1 MGRTRAAEAV
11 ARPGAEGC
19 AASCGALPPC
29 DPVPAHLDD
38 ALTSGREALLQE
50 VVRLNGGAVPTPP
63 ALAEA
68 KQRLSALA
76 TCADAT
82 GVSFA
87 GAALHYAYFDTKYA
101 LRASLVYQLLS
112 LVQKEH
118 PEALAALLADTITAT
133 HPVRVASLGG
143 GPGTDAAGVCAFM
156 ARHGQRVECTL
167 YDLERSW
174 RRYCACLQRLVGQDA
189 TVAFAPCDVR
199 AGLAPCSA
207 PDGSSQEAD
216 GLVFNA
222 NKQLATSAPETAL
235 FIFSF
240 VANETARAARAT
252 GWDFYRDLAVA
263 APESA
268 LFIFLDVRRA
278 SAPVL
283 DAICAAMA
291 EALGGRGRVRE
302 LALSRSV
309 AAETRV
315 LVKESS

>member
-38 ALTSGREALLQE
+38 TLTSGREALLQE

-68 KQRLSALA
+68 KQRLSHLA

-118 PEALAALLADTITAT
+118 PEAMAALITT
-133 HPVRVASLGG
+133 KTPLRVASLGG

-156 ARHGQRVECTL
+156 ARHRQRVECTL
-167 YDLERSW
+167 FDLERSW
-174 RRYCACLQRLVGQDA
+174 RRYCACLQRLVGQNA

-207 PDGSSQEAD
+207 LDGSSQEAD

-263 APESA
+263 APGGA

-291 EALGGRGRVRE
+291 EALGGHRVRE